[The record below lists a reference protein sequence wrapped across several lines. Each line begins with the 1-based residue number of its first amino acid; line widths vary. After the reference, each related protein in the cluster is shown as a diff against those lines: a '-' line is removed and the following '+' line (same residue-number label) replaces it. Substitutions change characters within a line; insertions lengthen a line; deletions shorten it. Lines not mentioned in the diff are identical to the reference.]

1 MRTSIA
7 RFLSVPLAAAVCAAA
22 FAASPAGA
30 SATAA
35 KAAPSNDVIAVKVP
49 MKVTGFDPA
58 VAREYGHP
66 AAVPDNQ
73 VNGNCGYSYY
83 YLAKRTAKTWTFWTG
98 FYSSKG
104 AAVDYSWTTQVWGPA
119 KYHTTDSFS
128 GSLYFHAAWSS
139 KYKRFHSIG
148 RHGSYLG
155 RVTSGVV
162 VTVLGYV
169 CHPVGPWDRK
179 NF

>member
-1 MRTSIA
+1 MRHAASVAYRYQAYRNREKKERDTEEGISMRTFIA
-7 RFLSVPLAAAVCAAA
+7 RFLSVSLAAAVCAAA

-35 KAAPSNDVIAVKVP
+35 KAAPSNDVIAAKVP

-66 AAVPDNQ
+66 AAAPGNR

-119 KYHTTDSFS
+119 KYHTTGHLWRGGNRTRLRLPSR
-128 GSLYFHAAWSS
+128 W
-139 KYKRFHSIG
+139 
-148 RHGSYLG
+148 
-155 RVTSGVV
+155 
-162 VTVLGYV
+162 
-169 CHPVGPWDRK
+169 PVG
-179 NF
+179 